1 MNESSI
7 SDAPSVAASPGDAP
21 AETDPAVAAE
31 AGKARNG
38 RAKPS
43 EASKPAKPKPKS
55 AGPKSAKP
63 KLKLK
68 SAGPKSKSA
77 ERESGK
83 PSPKPAS
90 AKPAR
95 IGFGAQALKNGRTME
110 QLYCSDRQL
119 PSPMDGS
126 LAYLGVRAE
135 PDGTSTVLFEC
146 TRSAL
151 RFELPMRNSSWR
163 ERRKVKEQ
171 VADGLEPLCPR
182 AELGPVLQRRENY
195 WYCPRC
201 NIKFGLAS

>member
-1 MNESSI
+1 VNESSI
-7 SDAPSVAASPGDAP
+7 SDAPSVAASPGHAP

-63 KLKLK
+63 KLK

-83 PSPKPAS
+83 PLPKPAS

-182 AELGPVLQRRENY
+182 AEPGPVLQRRENY